1 MKQTDFIE
9 QIEEDYDLSPKVAK
23 AIYATLVDM
32 IQTAL
37 INEDEDDG
45 EVDLK
50 DLMKITV
57 TRTKPRM
64 GRNPRTGKKLKI
76 AARNRLSIKPK
87 ASLKKLINE

>member
-9 QIEEDYDLSPKVAK
+9 EIQGYYELSTNVANGV
-23 AIYATLVDM
+23 YVTLVDM
-32 IQTAL
+32 IQEAL
-37 INEDEDDG
+37 TEEDG
-45 EVDLK
+45 IVDLK
-50 DLMKITV
+50 DIMKITV

-64 GRNPRTGKKLKI
+64 GRNPRTGKKIKI